1 MASTA
6 KAAPAAAPDYSAYQR
21 WAVVVLLALASIVA
35 YIDRVNLSVALIDID
50 FKTFF
55 GLSNTDRGLAN
66 SAFFWSYA
74 ALQIPAGWIV
84 DRYGS
89 KRPIAM
95 GFAVWSILTAATSLT
110 TGFSMLFAI
119 RMLLGVAEAVI
130 HPASMRWI
138 RFNFPE
144 KQRGLAIGLF
154 MSGSKFGPAIGA
166 VAAAWLIESHGWR
179 AMFFILGAGSLLW
192 LVPWMLF
199 VKNDRGTGSVDQS
212 TAAAAQ
218 AAAEHVPMGRL
229 FASPVLWGT
238 IIGTFCYMYFVY
250 FCMTWMPA
258 YFNEARHLSLK
269 SSSLYTT
276 FSFAGMAVVSILGGW
291 AADRLI
297 ARGIDAVF
305 VRKAFTITGFLLA
318 TTVLIGATPVSL
330 NVALFFSVLS
340 LSGLGLATANYWALT
355 QTLIPSGS
363 IGRIVGIQNCAASLA
378 GIVAPILTGWLVD
391 MTGSF
396 DAPIKAVSI
405 FIVVGIAAYLFLVR
419 EKYAPARA

>member
-1 MASTA
+1 MTQSSYST
-6 KAAPAAAPDYSAYQR
+6 SRR
-21 WAVVVLLALASIVA
+21 WLVVALLAVASIVA
-35 YIDRVNLSVALIDID
+35 YIDRVNLSVALIDVD

-74 ALQIPAGWIV
+74 ALQIPAGWLV

-89 KRPIAM
+89 KRPIAI
-95 GFAVWSILTAATSLT
+95 GFAVWSILTAVTSLT

-119 RMLLGVAEAVI
+119 RALLGVAEAVI

-144 KQRGLAIGLF
+144 KHRGLAIGLF

-179 AMFFILGAGSLLW
+179 AMFFILGAGALLW
-192 LVPWMLF
+192 LIPWMLV
-199 VKNDRGTGSVDQS
+199 VKKDRDTGSIDQS
-212 TAAAAQ
+212 VAAAAQ
-218 AAAEHVPMGRL
+218 AAAEHVPMRRL

-276 FSFAGMAVVSILGGW
+276 FSFAGMAIVAILGGW

-297 ARGIDAVF
+297 ARGIDAVLI
-305 VRKAFTITGFLLA
+305 RKAFTITGFLLA
-318 TTVLIGATPVSL
+318 TTVLIGVAPVSL

-391 MTGSF
+391 ATHSF
-396 DAPIKAVSI
+396 DAPIKAVVI
-405 FIVVGIAAYLFLVR
+405 FIVIGVGAYLFLVR
-419 EKYAPARA
+419 KKYALSAE